1 MAKGRSVAATVGVW
15 LVLGLMLLYI
25 LGPLVFMVTASLMPA
40 SEVTRIPYR
49 WIPNTFYWQNF
60 WQAIRGNDGR
70 FYFVRNMV
78 NSLFVA
84 TAITLT
90 TVVLSTV
97 TGYGLAKF
105 TFRGRKAIMLLIVA
119 TMMIPFQVIMIPLYI
134 ITTNMGMQNSYAGL
148 IVPFLVNAFGVFL
161 MRQHLLTFPDEILD
175 AARIDGASEVQILWR
190 VVFPSSWPAIAT
202 LAVLTFRTQWD
213 NLMWPLLI
221 AQSRKMQT
229 IPLYITLFA
238 EEKFTD
244 EGAMMATAVLASLP
258 MVVLFLG
265 LSRYFVG
272 GAPLLCPEGVTREAR
287 DLRSGRRGGGQRGCG
302 AGHRSGTGDD
312 RRGLP
317 RPHG

>member
-1 MAKGRSVAATVGVW
+1 MRGRRGLAKGRSVAATVGVW
-15 LVLGLMLLYI
+15 FVLGLMLVYV
-25 LGPLVFMVTASLMPA
+25 LGPLVFMATASLMPA

-221 AQSRKMQT
+221 AQSREMQT

-272 GAPLLCPEGVTREAR
+272 GARLFSAQKG
-287 DLRSGRRGGGQRGCG
+287 
-302 AGHRSGTGDD
+302 
-312 RRGLP
+312 
-317 RPHG
+317 

>member
-1 MAKGRSVAATVGVW
+1 MRGRGVAKGRSVAATVGVW

-272 GAPLLCPEGVTREAR
+272 GARLFSAQKG
-287 DLRSGRRGGGQRGCG
+287 
-302 AGHRSGTGDD
+302 
-312 RRGLP
+312 
-317 RPHG
+317 

>member
-1 MAKGRSVAATVGVW
+1 VRGRRGLAKGRSVVATVGVW
-15 LVLGLMLLYI
+15 VVLGLMLVYV
-25 LGPLVFMVTASLMPA
+25 LGPLVFMATASLMPA

-221 AQSRKMQT
+221 AQSREMQT

-272 GAPLLCPEGVTREAR
+272 GARLFSAQKG
-287 DLRSGRRGGGQRGCG
+287 
-302 AGHRSGTGDD
+302 
-312 RRGLP
+312 
-317 RPHG
+317 

>member
-1 MAKGRSVAATVGVW
+1 MRGRRGLAKGRSVAATVGVW
-15 LVLGLMLLYI
+15 LVLGLMLVYV
-25 LGPLVFMVTASLMPA
+25 LGPLVFMATASLMPA

-90 TVVLSTV
+90 TVVLSTI

-221 AQSRKMQT
+221 AQSREMQT

-272 GAPLLCPEGVTREAR
+272 GARLFSAQKG
-287 DLRSGRRGGGQRGCG
+287 
-302 AGHRSGTGDD
+302 
-312 RRGLP
+312 
-317 RPHG
+317 

>member
-1 MAKGRSVAATVGVW
+1 VRGRGGAKGRSVAATVGVW
-15 LVLGLMLLYI
+15 LVLGIMLVYV

-221 AQSRKMQT
+221 AQSREMQT

-272 GAPLLCPEGVTREAR
+272 GARLFSAQKG
-287 DLRSGRRGGGQRGCG
+287 
-302 AGHRSGTGDD
+302 
-312 RRGLP
+312 
-317 RPHG
+317 

>member
-1 MAKGRSVAATVGVW
+1 VRGRGVAKGRSVAATVGVW
-15 LVLGLMLLYI
+15 LVLGLMLLYV

-221 AQSRKMQT
+221 AQSREMQT

-272 GAPLLCPEGVTREAR
+272 GARLFSAQKG
-287 DLRSGRRGGGQRGCG
+287 
-302 AGHRSGTGDD
+302 
-312 RRGLP
+312 
-317 RPHG
+317 

>member
-1 MAKGRSVAATVGVW
+1 MRGRRGLAKGRSVAATVGVW
-15 LVLGLMLLYI
+15 FVLGLMLVYV
-25 LGPLVFMVTASLMPA
+25 LGPLVFMATASLMPA

-60 WQAIRGNDGR
+60 WQAIRGNDGQ

-90 TVVLSTV
+90 TVVLSTI

-221 AQSRKMQT
+221 AQSREMQT
-229 IPLYITLFA
+229 IPVYITLFA

-272 GAPLLCPEGVTREAR
+272 GARLFSAQKG
-287 DLRSGRRGGGQRGCG
+287 
-302 AGHRSGTGDD
+302 
-312 RRGLP
+312 
-317 RPHG
+317 

>member
-1 MAKGRSVAATVGVW
+1 VAKGRSVAATVGVW
-15 LVLGLMLLYI
+15 LVLGIMLVYV

-221 AQSRKMQT
+221 AQSREMQT

-272 GAPLLCPEGVTREAR
+272 GARLFSAQKG
-287 DLRSGRRGGGQRGCG
+287 
-302 AGHRSGTGDD
+302 
-312 RRGLP
+312 
-317 RPHG
+317 

>member
-1 MAKGRSVAATVGVW
+1 MRGREGAKGRSVAATVGVW
-15 LVLGLMLLYI
+15 LVLGIMLVYV

-221 AQSRKMQT
+221 AQSREMQT

-272 GAPLLCPEGVTREAR
+272 GARLFSAQKG
-287 DLRSGRRGGGQRGCG
+287 
-302 AGHRSGTGDD
+302 
-312 RRGLP
+312 
-317 RPHG
+317 

>member
-1 MAKGRSVAATVGVW
+1 MAKGRSVVATVGVW
-15 LVLGLMLLYI
+15 VVLGLMLVYV
-25 LGPLVFMVTASLMPA
+25 LGPLVFMATASLMPA

-221 AQSRKMQT
+221 AQSREMQT

-272 GAPLLCPEGVTREAR
+272 GARLFSAQKG
-287 DLRSGRRGGGQRGCG
+287 
-302 AGHRSGTGDD
+302 
-312 RRGLP
+312 
-317 RPHG
+317 

>member
-1 MAKGRSVAATVGVW
+1 MRGRRGLAKGRSVAATVGVW
-15 LVLGLMLLYI
+15 FVLGLMLVYV
-25 LGPLVFMVTASLMPA
+25 LGPLVFMATASLMPA

-90 TVVLSTV
+90 TVVLSTI

-221 AQSRKMQT
+221 AQSREMQT
-229 IPLYITLFA
+229 IPVYITLFA

-272 GAPLLCPEGVTREAR
+272 GARLFSAQKG
-287 DLRSGRRGGGQRGCG
+287 
-302 AGHRSGTGDD
+302 
-312 RRGLP
+312 
-317 RPHG
+317 

>member
-1 MAKGRSVAATVGVW
+1 LAKGRSVAATVGVW
-15 LVLGLMLLYI
+15 FVLGLMLVYV
-25 LGPLVFMVTASLMPA
+25 LGPLVFMATASLMPA

-90 TVVLSTV
+90 TVVLSTI

-221 AQSRKMQT
+221 AQSREMQT

-272 GAPLLCPEGVTREAR
+272 GARLFSAQKG
-287 DLRSGRRGGGQRGCG
+287 
-302 AGHRSGTGDD
+302 
-312 RRGLP
+312 
-317 RPHG
+317 

>member
-1 MAKGRSVAATVGVW
+1 MRGRRGLAKGRSVAATVGVW
-15 LVLGLMLLYI
+15 FVLGLMLVYV
-25 LGPLVFMVTASLMPA
+25 LGPLVFMATASLMPA

-90 TVVLSTV
+90 TVVLSTI

-221 AQSRKMQT
+221 AQSREMQT

-272 GAPLLCPEGVTREAR
+272 GARLFSAQKG
-287 DLRSGRRGGGQRGCG
+287 
-302 AGHRSGTGDD
+302 
-312 RRGLP
+312 
-317 RPHG
+317 

>member
-1 MAKGRSVAATVGVW
+1 MVATVGVW
-15 LVLGLMLLYI
+15 VVLGLMLVYV
-25 LGPLVFMVTASLMPA
+25 LGPLVFMATASLMPA

-90 TVVLSTV
+90 TVVLSTI

-221 AQSRKMQT
+221 AQSREMQT

-272 GAPLLCPEGVTREAR
+272 GARLFSAQKG
-287 DLRSGRRGGGQRGCG
+287 
-302 AGHRSGTGDD
+302 
-312 RRGLP
+312 
-317 RPHG
+317 

>member
-1 MAKGRSVAATVGVW
+1 MRGRGGAKGRSVAATVGVW
-15 LVLGLMLLYI
+15 LVLGIMLVYV

-221 AQSRKMQT
+221 AQSREMQT

-258 MVVLFLG
+258 MVILFLG

-272 GAPLLCPEGVTREAR
+272 GARLFSAQKG
-287 DLRSGRRGGGQRGCG
+287 
-302 AGHRSGTGDD
+302 
-312 RRGLP
+312 
-317 RPHG
+317 

>member
-1 MAKGRSVAATVGVW
+1 MRGRGVAKGRSVAATVGVW
-15 LVLGLMLLYI
+15 LVLGIMLVYV

-221 AQSRKMQT
+221 AQSREMQT

-272 GAPLLCPEGVTREAR
+272 GARLFSAQKG
-287 DLRSGRRGGGQRGCG
+287 
-302 AGHRSGTGDD
+302 
-312 RRGLP
+312 
-317 RPHG
+317 

>member
-1 MAKGRSVAATVGVW
+1 MRGRRGLAKGRSVAATVGVW
-15 LVLGLMLLYI
+15 VVLGLMLVYV
-25 LGPLVFMVTASLMPA
+25 LGPLVFMATASLMPA

-221 AQSRKMQT
+221 AQSREMQT

-272 GAPLLCPEGVTREAR
+272 GARLFSAQKG
-287 DLRSGRRGGGQRGCG
+287 
-302 AGHRSGTGDD
+302 
-312 RRGLP
+312 
-317 RPHG
+317 

>member
-1 MAKGRSVAATVGVW
+1 MVATVGVW
-15 LVLGLMLLYI
+15 VVLGLMLVYV
-25 LGPLVFMVTASLMPA
+25 LGPLVFMATASLMPA

-221 AQSRKMQT
+221 AQSREMQT

-272 GAPLLCPEGVTREAR
+272 GARLFSAQKG
-287 DLRSGRRGGGQRGCG
+287 
-302 AGHRSGTGDD
+302 
-312 RRGLP
+312 
-317 RPHG
+317 

>member
-1 MAKGRSVAATVGVW
+1 MRGRRGLAKGRSVVATVGVW
-15 LVLGLMLLYI
+15 VVLGLMLVYV
-25 LGPLVFMVTASLMPA
+25 LGPLVFMATASLMPA

-221 AQSRKMQT
+221 AQSREMQT

-272 GAPLLCPEGVTREAR
+272 GARLFSAQKG
-287 DLRSGRRGGGQRGCG
+287 
-302 AGHRSGTGDD
+302 
-312 RRGLP
+312 
-317 RPHG
+317 

>member
-1 MAKGRSVAATVGVW
+1 LAKGRSVVATVGVW
-15 LVLGLMLLYI
+15 VVLGLMLVYV
-25 LGPLVFMVTASLMPA
+25 LGPLVFMATASLMPA

-221 AQSRKMQT
+221 AQSREMQT

-272 GAPLLCPEGVTREAR
+272 GARLFSAQKG
-287 DLRSGRRGGGQRGCG
+287 
-302 AGHRSGTGDD
+302 
-312 RRGLP
+312 
-317 RPHG
+317 

>member
-1 MAKGRSVAATVGVW
+1 VRGRGVAKGRSVAATVGVW
-15 LVLGLMLLYI
+15 LVLGIMLVYV

-221 AQSRKMQT
+221 AQSREMQT

-272 GAPLLCPEGVTREAR
+272 GARLFSAQKG
-287 DLRSGRRGGGQRGCG
+287 
-302 AGHRSGTGDD
+302 
-312 RRGLP
+312 
-317 RPHG
+317 

>member
-1 MAKGRSVAATVGVW
+1 MRGRGGAKGRSVAATVGVW
-15 LVLGLMLLYI
+15 LVLGIMLVYV

-221 AQSRKMQT
+221 AQSREMQT

-272 GAPLLCPEGVTREAR
+272 GARLFSAQKG
-287 DLRSGRRGGGQRGCG
+287 
-302 AGHRSGTGDD
+302 
-312 RRGLP
+312 
-317 RPHG
+317 